1 MLNQICICCGGRLAG
16 PSPRNPNICL
26 NCEQLLDDDCAELDR
41 LMPEVHEHTV
51 VNRVTEHIEH
61 DMVIAEDEEEMHEP
75 VQTNFQFGA

>member
-41 LMPEVHEHTV
+41 LML
-51 VNRVTEHIEH
+51 
-61 DMVIAEDEEEMHEP
+61 EMHEP
-75 VQTNFQFGA
+75 AGVNRVAEHIEGDAALAEEEEETHEPVQANFQFGA